1 MSAFET
7 TRHDISTTQNQR
19 PPVPLRAAS
28 QGRYEAVPL
37 LLPVE
42 GSPPTCPSKGAAS
55 AGITACSNSAC
66 TGFARKPVRWRVQ
79 MRTQRRTHAYS
90 SASLA
95 LVDVYSERSVY
106 SRSCSEARH
115 TRQILSTTPLW
126 IKYVVTALTKPARQ
140 YS

>member
-1 MSAFET
+1 M
-7 TRHDISTTQNQR
+7 
-19 PPVPLRAAS
+19 
-28 QGRYEAVPL
+28 PL

-90 SASLA
+90 SASSA
-95 LVDVYSERSVY
+95 LVDIYSERSVY